1 MQAHRVN
8 TPALIGLLLGAF
20 SLGAVR
26 GQTTSSEYQLKAEFL
41 YNFVQFTEWPTNAFS
56 STNSPVVISVLGDDP
71 FGRLL
76 EETVQDETTNGRRAS
91 VQRYRRMED
100 IKECHVL
107 FISRSETS
115 KLDEILARLEGRNIL
130 TVSEAEAFTE
140 SGGMIGF
147 VVEKNK
153 IRFKINAEAAR
164 RVNLTLSSKLLRLAV
179 PTTRN

>member
-1 MQAHRVN
+1 V
-8 TPALIGLLLGAF
+8 
-20 SLGAVR
+20 
-26 GQTTSSEYQLKAEFL
+26 
-41 YNFVQFTEWPTNAFS
+41 
-56 STNSPVVISVLGDDP
+56 
-71 FGRLL
+71 
-76 EETVQDETTNGRRAS
+76 
-91 VQRYRRMED
+91 ED

-130 TVSEAEAFTE
+130 TVSEAETFVE

-153 IRFKINAEAAR
+153 IRFKINTEAAR
-164 RVNLTLSSKLLRLAV
+164 RMNLTLSSKLLRLAV